1 MVFNVQVLRAVAAT
15 MVVWVHTQEIIVSDV
30 LPHWTRNFG
39 YGGVDLFFVIS
50 GFIMVCTT
58 QNKDIHPLAFFRKRM
73 LRVAPV
79 YYFFTLL
86 IVAVG
91 LLMPAALN
99 STQPEFMQ
107 TMKSLLFVPFEKTPE
122 RVYPTYY
129 LGWTLNYEMFF
140 YSLFAVSLFLP
151 KRLRLPAITS
161 VIVSLTIAGSYI
173 DNPSDC
179 GVAAFFYT
187 RSILLDFVLG
197 VLVAGFSQKWARLSN
212 PLPWWICLAA
222 GGAWLVLGGQV
233 LSFGSSVSPATDTFL
248 RFGIPAALIVAASVR
263 LEQSGIKIGTALMR
277 HLGDASYSLYLSHY
291 FFIGAVIA
299 IAGLMELDD
308 LGRALLTPVTIATA
322 VAVGFATFYLLERPL
337 AGDFSTYQS
346 IGRLLFQARL
356 RLLQRGIAKNAA
368 IVGETQPVRHPDA
381 FAKANK

>member
-1 MVFNVQVLRAVAAT
+1 
-15 MVVWVHTQEIIVSDV
+15 
-30 LPHWTRNFG
+30 
-39 YGGVDLFFVIS
+39 
-50 GFIMVCTT
+50 
-58 QNKDIHPLAFFRKRM
+58 
-73 LRVAPV
+73 
-79 YYFFTLL
+79 
-86 IVAVG
+86 
-91 LLMPAALN
+91 
-99 STQPEFMQ
+99 
-107 TMKSLLFVPFEKTPE
+107 
-122 RVYPTYY
+122 
-129 LGWTLNYEMFF
+129 
-140 YSLFAVSLFLP
+140 
-151 KRLRLPAITS
+151 
-161 VIVSLTIAGSYI
+161 
-173 DNPSDC
+173 
-179 GVAAFFYT
+179 
-187 RSILLDFVLG
+187 
-197 VLVAGFSQKWARLSN
+197 
-212 PLPWWICLAA
+212 
-222 GGAWLVLGGQV
+222 
-233 LSFGSSVSPATDTFL
+233 
-248 RFGIPAALIVAASVR
+248 LIVAASVR